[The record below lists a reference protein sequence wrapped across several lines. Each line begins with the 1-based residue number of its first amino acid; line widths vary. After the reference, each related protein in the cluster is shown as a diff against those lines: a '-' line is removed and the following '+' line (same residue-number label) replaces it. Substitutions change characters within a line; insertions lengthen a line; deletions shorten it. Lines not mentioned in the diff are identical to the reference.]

1 MKYRTDSTFGNI
13 TSNFTFAAE
22 TITGAASTDT
32 LSDISGSL
40 TPAAINMTTDSA
52 TSYKVTL
59 NVHSANVET
68 YNGTVNNATSF
79 GPIGFDC
86 YDVVTTASSANF
98 TNNITFAQSN
108 GSSLPSWLTFD
119 NTTANVSISSPS
131 AVSSDTYT
139 ITNTYTGSLG
149 VTFTLTTNATISIVE
164 EITTN
169 NTVNNTTN
177 NTTTTPDEN
186 NNKDD
191 DHCLNASSE
200 GLCAFFVILII
211 FGVLAPVIIIG
222 AIIYFKLRKPKVDTN
237 RAEQLNQTEVNNV
250 QDDNLPPTHQQ
261 NGDLNDEA
269 MDIDKFV
276 AEESKQI

>member
-1 MKYRTDSTFGNI
+1 
-13 TSNFTFAAE
+13 
-22 TITGAASTDT
+22 
-32 LSDISGSL
+32 
-40 TPAAINMTTDSA
+40 MTTDSA
-52 TSYKVTL
+52 TSYRVTL

-86 YDVVTTASSANF
+86 YDVITSASSANF

-164 EITTN
+164 DTTTN

-177 NTTTTPDEN
+177 NTTAPDEN
-186 NNKDD
+186 NNEDD
-191 DHCLNASSE
+191 NHCLNASSE

-211 FGVLAPVIIIG
+211 FGVLAPVIIG
-222 AIIYFKLRKPKVDTN
+222 AILYCKLRKPRVDTT
-237 RAEQLNQTEVNNV
+237 RVEQLNQTEVNNA
-250 QDDNLPPTHQQ
+250 NNSNEITTRQQ
-261 NGDLNDEA
+261 NGNPYDEA
-269 MDIDKFV
+269 VDIDKFA
-276 AEESKQI
+276 AEESKQP